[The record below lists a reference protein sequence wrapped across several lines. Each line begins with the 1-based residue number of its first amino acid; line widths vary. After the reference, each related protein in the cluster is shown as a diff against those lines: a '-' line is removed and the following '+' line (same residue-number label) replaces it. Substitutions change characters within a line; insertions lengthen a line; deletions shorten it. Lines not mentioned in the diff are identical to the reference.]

1 MAVGTRIRKALF
13 GLLLVFGILLWLV
26 ALLLF
31 SQVAENSDDF
41 ARYQFLILLINSVG
55 VAVLLLLIVSNL
67 ARLIRDYRR
76 HVAGARLQA
85 RMVSLLVILA
95 ITPLVIVYIFSVE
108 FINRGIDEWF
118 NVDVE
123 EGLDDALVLSR
134 GALELQKRE
143 RMAELTEI
151 ANRLSLGER
160 QALVESLDASR
171 RASGAAE
178 LTIFGVNNQIVATSA
193 SEVGSA
199 VPEPLSDEILF
210 QLRGR
215 APYGDG
221 SSTEPVRPAPG
232 PLSEDD
238 VFQVRSSRPYVS
250 VQPRAGGRVDVVAAV
265 GLESQSPSGEREILR
280 GIFPVESLLNDLVAS
295 VQSSVNQL
303 TELGFLR
310 TALKISFTLT
320 LSLVLLISVLASV
333 YGALFAARRL
343 VVPIQQLMQGTRAVA
358 RGDLDLRLPVPAHDE
373 IGFLINSFN
382 EMTQRLAKAR
392 QEARNSEQQVESER
406 GKLEI
411 ILASLSTGV
420 LSLEADLRIRT
431 ANHAASAILGIDLES
446 HLGHSLVEVAGR
458 APTLNQFLVATAAHL
473 ESGETTWREQVVLRT
488 SGGRRVLMAACTE
501 LPAETEQAGGY
512 VIVFDDITTLLQAQR
527 EAAWGEVAR
536 RLAHEIKNPLTPI
549 QLSAERMRRRYL
561 RASGAKDLE
570 LLDRGTHTII
580 QQVEAMKD
588 MVNAFSQYARAPDVE
603 FSRFDLNELIGEVTD
618 LYRHQNYPVTIQ
630 LSFDKQLTQIEADV
644 GRLRQVFHNLMR
656 NAIEA
661 MEEQDN
667 ARVEITTR
675 QACSDGVEMAEI
687 TVADNGPGFPD
698 LLVDQAFDP
707 YVTSKTK
714 GTGLGLAIVKKLIEE
729 HGGHIRAGNRKQG
742 GAEVSILLPL
752 SGGGG
757 MSNAHREIGRS
768 ANE

>member
-1 MAVGTRIRKALF
+1 MAIGTRIRRALYA
-13 GLLLVFGILLWLV
+13 LLLIFGILLWIV

-41 ARYQFLILLINSVG
+41 ARYQFLILLINSIG
-55 VAVLLLLIVSNL
+55 VAVLVVLIGSNVI
-67 ARLIRDYRR
+67 RLIRDYRR

-118 NVDVE
+118 DVDVE
-123 EGLDDALVLSR
+123 EGLDDALALSQS
-134 GALELQKRE
+134 ALDQQKRE
-143 RMAELTEI
+143 NLAELEVI
-151 ANRLSLGER
+151 ANRLGMGER
-160 QALVESLDASR
+160 GALVENLDAFR
-171 RASGAAE
+171 RDSGAAE
-178 LTIFGVNNQIVATSA
+178 LTIFSVNNQIVATSA
-193 SEVGSA
+193 SDFGSS
-199 VPEPLSDEILF
+199 VPAPLSDEILF
-210 QLRGR
+210 QLRGGV
-215 APYGDG
+215 PYGDAAPG
-221 SSTEPVRPAPG
+221 DPVRATPP

-238 VFQVRSSRPYVS
+238 VFQVRSNGSYVS
-250 VQPRAGGRVDVVAAV
+250 VQPRQGGRFDVVTAV
-265 GLESQSPSGEREILR
+265 ALESQLTSGEREILR
-280 GIFPVESLLNDLVAS
+280 GVFPVEPLLNDLANS

-303 TELGFLR
+303 TELVFLR
-310 TALKISFTLT
+310 TALKVSFTLT

-358 RGDLDLRLPVPAHDE
+358 RGDLDTRLPVPAHDE
-373 IGFLINSFN
+373 IGFLVNSFN

-392 QEARNSEQQVESER
+392 QEARSSEQQVESER
-406 GKLEI
+406 QKLEI

-446 HLGHSLVEVAGR
+446 HLGQSLVEVAGR

-473 ESGETTWREQVVLRT
+473 ETGETTWREQVVLRT
-488 SGGRRVLMAACTE
+488 GAGRRVLMAACTE
-501 LPAETEQAGGY
+501 LPAAGEQAGGY

-549 QLSAERMRRRYL
+549 QLSAERLRRRYL
-561 RASGAKDLE
+561 RASGAEDLE

-603 FSRFDLNELIGEVTD
+603 FSRFDLNELIGEVTE
-618 LYRHQNYPVTIQ
+618 LYRHQDNPVTIELALQ
-630 LSFDKQLTQIEADV
+630 RPLPQIEADI

-661 MEEQDN
+661 MEDQDG
-667 ARVEITTR
+667 ARVEIATR
-675 QACSDGVEMAEI
+675 QVCVDGVEMVEI
-687 TVADNGPGFPD
+687 TVADNGPGFSD

-707 YVTSKTK
+707 YVTSKIK

-729 HGGHIRAGNRKQG
+729 HGGQITAGNRKQG
-742 GAEVSILLPL
+742 GAEISILLPL
-752 SGGGG
+752 SGGGE
-757 MSNAHREIGRS
+757 RVTRTEKIGRN
-768 ANE
+768 AYE